1 MFVSGAGLDRMT
13 LTDDLIG
20 ILSSETMNESLI

>member
-1 MFVSGAGLDRMT
+1 MFVSGAGLERMT

-20 ILSSETMNESLI
+20 ILSSATMNETLI

>member
-1 MFVSGAGLDRMT
+1 MFVSGGGLERMT

-20 ILSSETMNESLI
+20 ILSSETMNETLI